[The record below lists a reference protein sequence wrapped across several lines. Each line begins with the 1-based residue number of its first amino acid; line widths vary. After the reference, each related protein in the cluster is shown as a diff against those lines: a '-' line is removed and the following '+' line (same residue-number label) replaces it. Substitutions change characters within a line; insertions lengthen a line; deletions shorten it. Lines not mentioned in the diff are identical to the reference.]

1 MPFKFFKLA
10 DVQENQ
16 VIEEST
22 NVLVTNGE
30 NVEKTPA
37 KLISGSSY
45 KDISSDYA
53 TWAQSHLSPEP
64 GTPSSIVDFLKTIE
78 KDTKP
83 KTYYFDAYSV
93 SYSAP
98 IGGTCIVEVYGDA
111 KHAEYVYNIFNHG
124 AFTYYLFCVDLLN
137 NAITYSEYLEDKQDG
152 WTKIIDNIV
161 ESITLFKARQ
171 GSFGQNVKLG
181 TDENSDVVY
190 LSNDANNNGCLKLD
204 NGSSTAVK
212 VKNVGT
218 PTDNNDATNK
228 TYVDGKDVAS
238 ANINSSGVISF
249 NNSSGVSLFTLQL
262 PLYSGSIEEV

>member
-64 GTPSSIVDFLKTIE
+64 GTTLSIINFLKTIE
-78 KDTKP
+78 ADTKP

-93 SYSAP
+93 GSTP

-111 KHAEYVYNIFNHG
+111 KHAEYAYNIFNHG

-137 NAITYSEYLEDKQDG
+137 NTVVYSEYVDDKQDG
-152 WTKIIDNIV
+152 WTRVIDNVV
-161 ESITLFKARQ
+161 ESTILFKARQ

-181 TDENSDVVY
+181 KDDDSDVVY
-190 LSNDANNNGCLKLD
+190 LSNDANNNGCLKL
-204 NGSSTAVK
+204 NNSGNTAVK

-218 PTDNNDATNK
+218 PTDGNDATNK
-228 TYVDGKDVAS
+228 IYVDSRDVAS
-238 ANINSSGVISF
+238 ANIDSSGVISF
-249 NNSSGVSLFTLQL
+249 SNSSGVSLFTLQL